1 MPEAKA
7 MKVLFVDDQ
16 QSMRGL
22 GRQCL
27 DRLGIKQVLAV
38 PSAEAAIG
46 ELQKARFDVIISDQ
60 NMEGMSGIE
69 LREKIRAHPVLR
81 KTPFILATSEAG
93 KQEEFDSA
101 GNDDD
106 KFVSKPYSAADLR
119 NALESL
125 VGPLQ

>member
-1 MPEAKA
+1 MPEANS
-7 MKVLFVDDQ
+7 MKILLVDDQ

-27 DRLGIKQVLAV
+27 DRLGIKQVMAV
-38 PSAEAAIG
+38 SSAEAAIG
-46 ELQKARFDVIISDQ
+46 ELQKSRFDVIISDQ

-69 LREKIRAHPVLR
+69 LRQKIRAHPVLK

-93 KQEEFDSA
+93 KRDEFDSA
-101 GNDDD
+101 GNEDD

-119 NALESL
+119 NALEAL
-125 VGPLQ
+125 VGTLQ